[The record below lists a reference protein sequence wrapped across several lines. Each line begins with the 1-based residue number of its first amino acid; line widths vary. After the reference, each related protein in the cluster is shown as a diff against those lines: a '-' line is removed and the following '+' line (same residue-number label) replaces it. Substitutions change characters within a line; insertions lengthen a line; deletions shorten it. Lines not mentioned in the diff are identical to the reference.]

1 MSLITM
7 TQHLDMLR
15 AIAARTKLPIVAD
28 IDTGYGNAV
37 NVIHTIGDTTEPAP
51 VRSLSKTR
59 PFRK

>member
-37 NVIHTIGDTTEPAP
+37 NGDTTEPAP